1 MVFKLKKKDIS
12 KTGIKLQYLETRGIS
27 FSKKMKK
34 KTSWG
39 WAEPSSAKAGAMD
52 SVEIRLKIDV

>member
-1 MVFKLKKKDIS
+1 MLENEYDDTAKYSADGNHISKKK
-12 KTGIKLQYLETRGIS
+12 Y
-27 FSKKMKK
+27 

-39 WAEPSSAKAGAMD
+39 WAEPSSAKAWAMD